1 MTDRQEEIIA
11 FLSGLLGAPQVVT
24 THISTVLLGRDRV
37 YKLKRPV
44 RLPYLDFSTPAL
56 RLKMCEREVALNRAF
71 SPALYLGVRSITRE
85 RDGSLALDGA
95 GVFLDAVVEMRRF
108 PDDALFDFMAHER
121 RLTKELIEKL
131 ARRIAKAHDA
141 AETNFSRGGAG
152 SMRQIIESMDAS
164 LRAAAPA
171 PMPEIESHLDNLRRT
186 LEEKAAQID
195 ARRAQGKVR
204 PCHGDLNLR
213 NICLFEG
220 EPTPFDCVEFS
231 DDISTIDVLY
241 DLAFLLMDLW
251 RVGLEDFANIALN
264 RYLDAR
270 ATPEEEG
277 LSLLPFFMSLR
288 ATIRAHVE
296 ASQGHVETSRAFFDL
311 SRALLQPAHGAIV
324 AIGGFSG
331 SGKSSVAAALAP
343 RLAPAP
349 GARIFNS
356 DRLRKRLLGAEAT
369 DRLPPE
375 AYRSEVSA
383 QVYALMFASAERVAK
398 IGWPVVVDA
407 VFDRPQDRAAIEG
420 AARESGTPF
429 LGVWL
434 DVDLAQRVARVDN
447 RVNDVSDATREVL
460 QAQMAKET
468 GEIAWLRND
477 AGRDVQAIAEEV
489 VAAARQKTSEAASSF
504 ETGASLAPQRGS
516 LSV

>member
-1 MTDRQEEIIA
+1 VSDRQEEIIA
-11 FLSGLLGAPQVVT
+11 FLSGLLGAPQVIT

-44 RLPYLDFSTPAL
+44 RLPYLDFSTPEL
-56 RLKMCEREVALNRAF
+56 RLKMCEREAALNRAF
-71 SPALYLGVRSITRE
+71 SPALYLGVRRITRE
-85 RDGSLALDGA
+85 SDGSLALDGA
-95 GVFLDAVVEMRRF
+95 GVFLDAAVEMRRF
-108 PDDALFDFMAHER
+108 PDDALFDCMAREG
-121 RLTKELIEKL
+121 RLTKEIIETL

-141 AETNFSRGGAG
+141 ARPDFSRGGAA
-152 SMRQIIESMDAS
+152 SMRQIVESMEES

-171 PMPEIESHLDNLRRT
+171 PMPEIESHLDSLRRALDENAT
-186 LEEKAAQID
+186 LID

-251 RVGLEDFANIALN
+251 RVGLEGFANVALN

-277 LSLLPFFMSLR
+277 LPLLPFFMSLR

-296 ASQGHVETSRAFFDL
+296 ASQGHVETSRAFFAL
-311 SRALLQPAHGAIV
+311 SRGLLKPAHGAIV

-349 GARIFNS
+349 GARNFNS
-356 DRLRKRLLGAEAT
+356 DRLRKRLFGAEAN
-369 DRLPPE
+369 DRLPAE
-375 AYRSEVSA
+375 AYSSEISA
-383 QVYALMFASAERVAK
+383 RVYGLMFAAAERGAK

-407 VFDRPQDRAAIEG
+407 VFDRPQDRGAIES
-420 AARESGTPF
+420 AAREAGVPF
-429 LGVWL
+429 FGVWL
-434 DVDLAQRVARVDN
+434 DVDLAQRLARVDK

-460 QAQMAKET
+460 QAQMAKEI
-468 GEIAWLRND
+468 GEIAWVRID
-477 AGRDVQAIAEEV
+477 AARDLQAIADEL
-489 VAAARQKTSEAASSF
+489 AAAPPPSAC
-504 ETGASLAPQRGS
+504 
-516 LSV
+516 